1 LKVQQTTLDNGLR
14 IVTAKLVDARSLTV
28 NIAIGTGSR
37 FENFA
42 INGGV
47 SHFLEHLLFKGS
59 AKYRSAQAIAE
70 AVDAVGGYNNAYT
83 GEDLTSFYIKVPAR
97 HGDLALDILCD
108 MVKSPLLDAR
118 EIDRERGVIIEEMNV
133 FRDDPSR
140 FIGTLMPKLI
150 FPDNPLGRD
159 VIGSEKVIN
168 SIPRDEIT
176 SYFKA
181 YYRPNNLVVAVAG
194 AVEHDQVVSQVK
206 AALGDMEPLV
216 MPGPEPVTPFAS
228 KQLVEVHSKSTAQAH
243 FMVASRAYAHEAKD
257 EPASRIVAAIL
268 GRGMSSRL
276 FIKVREE
283 QGLAYTVYSE
293 VNSYI
298 DTGLFEAYAG
308 VNLDKI
314 EQALDSVMHE
324 LELIRQERVSESELH
339 KAQQQLRAG
348 LEMSLENNASIAD
361 RTGAQLVLLGRVKP
375 IDEII
380 TGIEAV
386 TADDVQRVAR
396 EMLAPERLRFAIIA
410 PEPEAAAE
418 HFQNI
423 LSKKEK
429 IHGHHSA

>member
-14 IVTAKLVDARSLTV
+14 IVTAKLSDARSLTV
-28 NIAIGTGSR
+28 NVAVGTGSR
-37 FENFA
+37 FENFEV
-42 INGGV
+42 NGGV

-59 AKYRSAQAIAE
+59 AKYRSAEAIAE

-97 HGDLALDILCD
+97 HGELAIDILCD
-108 MVKSPLLDAR
+108 MVKSPLLDPG

-140 FIGTLMPKLI
+140 YISTLVPKMI
-150 FPDNPLGRD
+150 FPNNPLGRD
-159 VIGSEKVIN
+159 VIGSEEVIRR
-168 SIPRDEIT
+168 IPRNAIADYLE
-176 SYFKA
+176 A

-194 AVEHDQVVSQVK
+194 AVEHEQVVQQVLG
-206 AALGDMEPLV
+206 ALGDLKPMVHPD
-216 MPGPEPVTPFAS
+216 PEPVTTLAS
-228 KQLVEVHSKSTAQAH
+228 KQLVEVHSKATAQAH
-243 FMVASRAYAHEAKD
+243 FMVASRAYALEAKD

-276 FIKVREE
+276 FINVREK

-293 VNSYI
+293 VNSYV

-314 EQALDSVMHE
+314 EQALDSVLHE
-324 LELIRQERVSESELH
+324 LELIRREPVGKSELH

-361 RTGAQLVLLGRVKP
+361 RIGAQLVLLDRVKP

-380 TGIEAV
+380 AGIEAV
-386 TADDVQRVAR
+386 RVEDVQRVAR
-396 EMLAPERLRFAIIA
+396 EMLAPDRLRFAIIA

-418 HFQNI
+418 HF
-423 LSKKEK
+423 KKKVTMKEK
-429 IHGHHSA
+429 V